1 MNRQDLTPAEE
12 YEATYCPEDDKLRLY
27 VGRVP
32 RAEFEFLRAEGWTST
47 PKQTCDFVAH
57 WTPDRE
63 KTALQYAGYIGD
75 EDTAPTDRAADRA
88 ERFGGYLEKRTGE
101 ALGHADTFD
110 SGPSA
115 HGYQSAAKAERAAAR
130 HDRLADKAG
139 TQWGKAEYWARR
151 TAGVISH
158 ALYKSEPG
166 VRMGRIKVLE
176 AELRKAEKS
185 WTEATERAQARFD
198 ALLSVVEHAADR
210 GKLKPYCRQS
220 FVWAL
225 SNIRSSEGETDDAT
239 PEQYRRALVA
249 SELDDYRSSE
259 ANQAKAKEAREG
271 TRPAADIA
279 AEWLE
284 GRTRPA
290 DWNAEEG
297 TDWTR
302 HLRLRI
308 AYETQMLEA
317 QGGRAAMVEMEAGGW
332 IGKHQITKVTKSP
345 ATGRVVSVEFEYM
358 SETNQYGR
366 PWSDGK
372 GARLTKSLV
381 NIERAGADVYRAP
394 TDEEREAFAAKVA
407 NAKKEKA
414 KEAKEKA
421 AKGENC
427 PLINPTDEDAE
438 RLQAFWNEQAATDE
452 WNRRNGAKVSE
463 VLRMTQAE
471 YAAASKGSYSRMGTV
486 TVCEK
491 GTKHETRHGSNI
503 TRHDVYK
510 VRATSNGYAADRVI
524 VITDKPQKGIPW
536 ATLDAARAA
545 CTSPDKLKPRAAE
558 LAAILRNSWSSDWT
572 EDQKQLVRD
581 AQYCGLAFWS
591 SMSQYGLTPAGEK
604 WAA

>member
-1 MNRQDLTPAEE
+1 MNRQDLTPADE
-12 YEATYCPEDDKLRLY
+12 YEATYCPEDDKIRLY

-47 PKQTCDFVAH
+47 PKQACDFVAH

-115 HGYQSAAKAERAAAR
+115 HGYQSATKAERAAAR

-176 AELRKAEKS
+176 AEQRKNDKGQEEYAHKYRKVQKWAENPGAIVDTIATRFYEGDLEKGA
-185 WTEATERAQARFD
+185 EAVCDELAGY
-198 ALLSVVEHAADR
+198 
-210 GKLKPYCRQS
+210 GKHRNPHP
-220 FVWAL
+220 
-225 SNIRSSEGETDDAT
+225 DAT
-239 PEQYRRALVA
+239 DTAPAYRFEHLKSEHPPTVAHYVAHFFKTHHDPE
-249 SELDDYRSSE
+249 
-259 ANQAKAKEAREG
+259 
-271 TRPAADIA
+271 TMPRPW
-279 AEWLE
+279 AE
-284 GRTRPA
+284 
-290 DWNAEEG
+290 
-297 TDWTR
+297 
-302 HLRLRI
+302 HIKLRI

-317 QGGRAAMVEMEAGGW
+317 QGGRAADEEMEAGGW

-372 GARLTKSLV
+372 GTRLTKALV

-471 YAAASKGSYSRMGTV
+471 YAAASKGSYSRMGTI

-503 TRHDVYK
+503 TRRDVYK

-536 ATLDAARAA
+536 STLDAARAA
-545 CTSPDKLKPRAAE
+545 CPSPDKLKPHAAE
-558 LAAILRNSWSSDWT
+558 LVAILRKSWSSDWT
-572 EDQKQLVRD
+572 EEQSQLVKD

>member
-1 MNRQDLTPAEE
+1 MNRQDLTPADE

-47 PKQTCDFVAH
+47 PKQSCDFVAH

-176 AELRKAEKS
+176 AELRKNDKDHEEYAAKYRRVQEWAEDPD
-185 WTEATERAQARFD
+185 TIVGLLARRFYGGD
-198 ALLSVVEHAADR
+198 KEKGEEVVCDEVQGY
-210 GKLKPYCRQS
+210 GKHNNPHP
-220 FVWAL
+220 
-225 SNIRSSEGETDDAT
+225 DAT
-239 PEQYRRALVA
+239 DSTPGYRF
-249 SELDDYRSSE
+249 E
-259 ANQAKAKEAREG
+259 
-271 TRPAADIA
+271 
-279 AEWLE
+279 
-284 GRTRPA
+284 
-290 DWNAEEG
+290 
-297 TDWTR
+297 
-302 HLRLRI
+302 HLRSDHPPTAEHYIRRWLRTHHDPEAMPRPWAEHIKLRI

-372 GARLTKSLV
+372 GARLTKALV

-394 TDEEREAFAAKVA
+394 TDEERAAFAAKVA
-407 NAKKEKA
+407 AGKKEKA

-421 AKGENC
+421 SKGENC
-427 PLINPTDEDAE
+427 PLVNPTDEDAE
-438 RLQAFWNEQAATDE
+438 RLQAFWNEEAAADE

-503 TRHDVYK
+503 TRRDVYK

-536 ATLDAARAA
+536 STLDAARAA
-545 CTSPDKLKPRAAE
+545 CPSPDKLKPHAAE
-558 LAAILRNSWSSDWT
+558 LVAILRKSWSSDWT
-572 EDQKQLVRD
+572 EEQSQLVKD